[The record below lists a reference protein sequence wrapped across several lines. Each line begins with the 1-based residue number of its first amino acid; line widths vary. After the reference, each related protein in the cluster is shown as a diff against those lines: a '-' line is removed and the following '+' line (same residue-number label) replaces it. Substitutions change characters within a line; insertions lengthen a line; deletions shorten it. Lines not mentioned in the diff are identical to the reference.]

1 MSPIPIKMNDRK
13 SYTVEEWWT
22 NSQIELVKDSSR
34 TWQKKRFTVV
44 PGFWTLVNGMK
55 VLSKLSQEKHLLEGE
70 VPDNTAWE
78 HEHCELCWTKISENE
93 NDQQEGYTDEEEW
106 VCIQCYARYIAP
118 TRQPI

>member
-1 MSPIPIKMNDRK
+1 MKMNDQK

-22 NSQIELVKDSSR
+22 HSQVELVKDSSR
-34 TWQKKRFTVV
+34 TWQKKRFAVV

-55 VLSKLSQEKHLLEGE
+55 VLGKLSQEKHLPEGA

-78 HEHCELCWTKISENE
+78 HEHCELCWIKISENE
-93 NDQQEGYTDEEEW
+93 NDQREGYTDEEEW

-118 TRQPI
+118 IRQPI